1 MNGEMRFQKNVANN
15 WSPQFNKLSQLN
27 QLIKRSNLLGGDL
40 KVTNF
45 GGGNT
50 SSKIIQK
57 DPITKKNETI
67 LYVKGSGGDLGSIKE
82 DGFAS
87 LYLDKLNGLKNI
99 YRGFN
104 FEDEMV
110 GYYPMCT
117 FNNNPRAA
125 SIDTPLHAYVP
136 YPEVDHTHPDSIIA
150 LATMKNGKD
159 IVNKVYQGKL
169 GWLNWQRPG
178 FDLGLKMEKLIQS
191 NPSIIGIVLGHHG
204 LFTWGNDSQSCYSN
218 SIALIKRAQTYLN
231 NSIKKYSFGKPQFKK
246 KSIPDFE
253 IKLISTIR
261 GHLSKENSKIL
272 HVDQSD
278 ITLEFVNSSNLKK
291 VAAVGTSCPDHFLR
305 TKRLPLVL
313 PSLSDLQKN
322 EGKISEI
329 IEKNLDKYKEAYT
342 KYYNKN
348 KSKGSPNLRDPYPVI
363 VLIPEYGMMS
373 FAKNKSTA
381 RVASEFFC
389 NAINV
394 MKGAEGISNYTG
406 LTEKEAFRIEYWDLE
421 EAKLKRMPPEK
432 ELAGKVALI
441 TGAAGGIGSATAL
454 KFLKEGCCVVLTDID
469 KKALQNKHEEFSNQ
483 FGKDVVRSYVMDV
496 TKEQD
501 VKKAVSESTKEF
513 GGIDI
518 LVANAGFASAALFE
532 KTSTKLWDKNMDI
545 LSKGCFIIS
554 REVYQNMITQNKGG
568 SIIFVSSKNSL
579 NASKGASAYAV
590 AKSSILHLSRSI
602 ALEGA
607 EFKIR
612 SNVVNPDAVIQN
624 SKIWDGEWKKQRAE
638 GNKISVGNIEEFY
651 KNRSLLK
658 ESILPEDIA
667 EGIYFFASS
676 KSKKSTGN
684 IINVDGGNIT
694 SFTR

>member
-1 MNGEMRFQKNVANN
+1 MKFQKNVVNS
-15 WSPQFNKLSQLN
+15 WRPQYNKLSQLN
-27 QLIKRSNLLGGDL
+27 QLIKRSNLLGEDL

-87 LYLDKLNGLKNI
+87 LYLDKFNGLKNI

-150 LATMKNGKD
+150 LATMKNGRD
-159 IVNKVYQGKL
+159 IVKKVYKGRL
-169 GWLNWQRPG
+169 GWLDWQRPG
-178 FDLGLKMEKLIQS
+178 FDLGLKMEKLIQA
-191 NPSIIGIVLGHHG
+191 NPTIIGIVLGHHG
-204 LFTWGNDSQSCYSN
+204 LFTWGPDSQSCYSN
-218 SIALIKRAQTYLN
+218 SISLIKKAQTYLN
-231 NSIKKYSFGKPQFKK
+231 NSIKKYSFGKPKFKK

-253 IKLISTIR
+253 SKLISTIR

-272 HVDQSD
+272 HIDQSD
-278 ITLEFVNSSNLKK
+278 ITLEFVNSTNLKK
-291 VAAVGTSCPDHFLR
+291 VASVGTSCPDHFLR

-313 PSLSDLQKN
+313 PSLTELQKN
-322 EGKISEI
+322 EKKISDI

-342 KYYNKN
+342 KYYNRN
-348 KSKGSPNLRDPYPVI
+348 KEKGSPNLRDPYPVI

-373 FAKNKSTA
+373 FAKNKPTA
-381 RVASEFFC
+381 RVSSEFFC
-389 NAINV
+389 NAMNV
-394 MKGAEGISNYTG
+394 MKGADGVSRYTG
-406 LTEKEAFRIEYWDLE
+406 LSEREAFRIEYWELE
-421 EAKLKRMPPEK
+421 EAKLRRMPPEK

-441 TGAAGGIGSATAL
+441 TGAAGGIGSATAN
-454 KFLKEGCCVVLTDID
+454 KFLSEGCCVILTDID
-469 KKALQNKHEEFSNQ
+469 KSALQTKHHEFTEKY
-483 FGKDVVRSYVMDV
+483 GKDVVHSILMDV
-496 TKEQD
+496 TSEKD
-501 VKKAVSESTKEF
+501 VQNAVSESINQF

-518 LVANAGFASAALFE
+518 LVANAGFASVALFE

-545 LSKGCFIIS
+545 LSKGCFLIS
-554 REVYQNMITQNKGG
+554 REVYQKMIEQNNGG

-579 NASKGASAYAV
+579 SASKGASAYSV
-590 AKSSILHLSRSI
+590 AKSSLLHLSRLI
-602 ALEGA
+602 ALEGSA
-607 EFKIR
+607 YKIR
-612 SNVVNPDAVIQN
+612 SNVVNPDAVIQG
-624 SKIWDGEWKKQRAE
+624 SKIWKGDWKKQRA
-638 GNKISVGNIEEFY
+638 ISNQISISNVEEFY
-651 KNRSLLK
+651 KNRSLLN

>member
-1 MNGEMRFQKNVANN
+1 VNSWR
-15 WSPQFNKLSQLN
+15 PQYNKLSQLN
-27 QLIKRSNLLGGDL
+27 QLIKRSNLLGEDL

-150 LATMKNGKD
+150 LATMKNGRD
-159 IVNKVYQGKL
+159 IVKKVYQGKL
-169 GWLNWQRPG
+169 GWLDWQRPG
-178 FDLGLKMEKLIQS
+178 FDLGLKMEKLIQA
-191 NPSIIGIVLGHHG
+191 NPTIIGIVLGHHG
-204 LFTWGNDSQSCYSN
+204 LFTWGPDSQSCYSS
-218 SIALIKRAQTYLN
+218 SIALIKKAQTYLN
-231 NSIKKYSFGKPQFKK
+231 DSIKKYSFGKPKFKK
-246 KSIPDFE
+246 KSTPDFE
-253 IKLISTIR
+253 SKLISTIR

-272 HVDQSD
+272 HIDQSD
-278 ITLEFVNSSNLKK
+278 ITLEFVNSTNLKK
-291 VAAVGTSCPDHFLR
+291 VASVGTSCPDHFLR

-313 PSLSDLQKN
+313 PSLTELEKN
-322 EGKISEI
+322 EKKISEI

-342 KYYNKN
+342 KYYNRN

-373 FAKNKSTA
+373 FAKNKPTA

-406 LTEKEAFRIEYWDLE
+406 LTEREAFRIEYWDLE

-469 KKALQNKHEEFSNQ
+469 KKALQSKHKEFSAQ
-483 FGKDVVRSYVMDV
+483 FGKDVVRSYLMDV

-545 LSKGCFIIS
+545 LSKGCFIVS
-554 REVYQNMITQNKGG
+554 REVYQNMIAQNKGG

-607 EFKIR
+607 QYKIR

-638 GNKISVGNIEEFY
+638 GNKISINNVEEFY

>member
-1 MNGEMRFQKNVANN
+1 MKFQNNVVNN
-15 WSPQFNKLSQLN
+15 WTSKYNKLSKID
-27 QLIKRSNLLGGDL
+27 QLIIRSNLLGSDL

-50 SSKIIQK
+50 SSKISMK

-67 LYVKGSGGDLGSIKE
+67 LYVKGSGGDLGSIKKN
-82 DGFAS
+82 GFAS
-87 LYLDKLNGLKNI
+87 LYLDKFNSLKNI

-104 FEDEMV
+104 HEDEMV

-150 LATMKNGKD
+150 LATMKNGRDVIK
-159 IVNKVYQGKL
+159 KVYGDSM
-169 GWLNWQRPG
+169 GWLDWQRPG
-178 FDLGLKMEKLIQS
+178 FDLGLKMENLIS
-191 NPSIIGIVLGHHG
+191 KNKNIIGIVLGHHG
-204 LFTWGNDSQSCYSN
+204 LFTWGNTNQVCYSN
-218 SIALIKRAQTYLN
+218 SIDLIKKSQIFLN
-231 NSIKKYSFGKPQFKK
+231 SSIKKYSFGKSVYKN
-246 KSIPDFE
+246 KSNPDFE
-253 IKLISTIR
+253 VKLISTIR
-261 GHLSKENSKIL
+261 GNLSKENSKIL
-272 HVDQSD
+272 HLDKSD
-278 ITLEFVNSSNLKK
+278 ITLEFVNSQNLKQ
-291 VAAVGTSCPDHFLR
+291 VSAIGTSCPDHFLR
-305 TKRLPLVL
+305 TKRLPMVL
-313 PSLSDLQKN
+313 PSLTELVKN
-322 EGKISEI
+322 ENKIESVI
-329 IEKNLDKYKEAYT
+329 QSYLNKYKDAYT
-342 KYYNKN
+342 KYYNRN
-348 KSKGSPNLRDPYPVI
+348 KMKDSPNLRDPYPVI

-381 RVASEFFC
+381 RISSEFFC
-389 NAINV
+389 NAMNV
-394 MKGAEGISNYTG
+394 MKGAEGISKYTG
-406 LTEKEAFRIEYWDLE
+406 LSEKEAFRIEYWELE
-421 EAKLKRMPPEK
+421 EAKLKRMPAEK

-441 TGAAGGIGSATAL
+441 TGAAGGIGSATAK
-454 KFLKEGCCVVLTDID
+454 KFLSEGSCVILTDID
-469 KKALQNKHEEFSNQ
+469 KSALKDKHDEFSKE
-483 FGKDVVRSYVMDV
+483 FGKDVVHSIIMDV
-496 TKEQD
+496 TNEKD
-501 VKKAVSESTKEF
+501 VKNAVSESINFF

-545 LSKGCFIIS
+545 LSKGCFLIS
-554 REVYQNMITQNKGG
+554 REVYQNMMQQNNGG

-579 NASKGASAYAV
+579 NASKGASAYSV
-590 AKSSILHLSRSI
+590 AKSSLLHLSRSI
-602 ALEGA
+602 ALEGSVY
-607 EFKIR
+607 KIR

-624 SKIWDGEWKKQRAE
+624 SKIWQGDWTKQRAKS
-638 GNKISVGNIEEFY
+638 NKINVKEVEEFY

-658 ESILPEDIA
+658 VSILPEDIA

>member
-1 MNGEMRFQKNVANN
+1 MRFQKNVVNS
-15 WSPQFNKLSQLN
+15 WRPQYNKLSKLN
-27 QLIKRSNLLGGDL
+27 QLIKRSNLLGEDL

-150 LATMKNGKD
+150 LATMKNGRDVVK
-159 IVNKVYQGKL
+159 KVYQGKL
-169 GWLNWQRPG
+169 GWLDWQRPG
-178 FDLGLKMEKLIQS
+178 FDLGLKMEKLIQA
-191 NPSIIGIVLGHHG
+191 NPTIIGIVLGHHG
-204 LFTWGNDSQSCYSN
+204 LFTWGQDSQSCYSS
-218 SIALIKRAQTYLN
+218 SIALIKKAQTYLN
-231 NSIKKYSFGKPQFKK
+231 DSIKKYSFGKPQFKK

-253 IKLISTIR
+253 SKLISTIR

-272 HVDQSD
+272 HIDQSEV
-278 ITLEFVNSSNLKK
+278 TLEFVNSSNLKK
-291 VAAVGTSCPDHFLR
+291 VASVGTSCPDHFLR

-313 PSLSDLQKN
+313 PSLTELEKN
-322 EGKISEI
+322 EKKISEI
-329 IEKNLDKYKEAYT
+329 IEKNLDKYKQAYT
-342 KYYNKN
+342 KYYNRN

-373 FAKNKSTA
+373 FAKNKPTA

-406 LTEKEAFRIEYWDLE
+406 LTEREAFRIEYWDLE

-469 KKALQNKHEEFSNQ
+469 KKALQSKHEEFSAQ
-483 FGKDVVRSYVMDV
+483 FGKDVVRSYLMDV
-496 TKEQD
+496 TNEQD

-545 LSKGCFIIS
+545 LSKGCFIVS
-554 REVYQNMITQNKGG
+554 REVYQNMISQNKGG

-607 EFKIR
+607 QYKIR

-638 GNKISVGNIEEFY
+638 GNKISINNIEEFY